1 MKKKIGIS
9 ILVIALVLVFAFFK
23 FPVQSEASS
32 TDAHKTDYVVLNGT
46 STNASTIYT
55 TKYQKKMK
63 LQIDRLKLTGHFT
76 FQSPLL
82 IENPYGTNTTGI
94 YIYFQTDTDTYAT
107 YTIKCKGY
115 NDYSQTLNSKSATG
129 VTKTHEYLLIGA
141 VPGETNTITLNL
153 YDKSN
158 KLIDTLTWTYDAPD
172 LLGGNEYK
180 TVDTSTYSED
190 DLQDNGLYCVLGND
204 VTEESEKKAYMRFY
218 DENGVIRSEIPIKSY
233 RPHRLLFKDN
243 TMYFS
248 ISSTSIIGMEATG
261 YVSSFYDTGDYSLHH
276 DYIFDTEGNF
286 LVLATK
292 KNTET
297 SEDRIISIN
306 RTTHEITELV
316 DLKTVFKNYYSL
328 TKKTSS
334 ADTLDWMHINSL
346 ALVGN
351 NSLIMSSRETST
363 IIKLNTIYTN
373 PTIDYMIGSDQFW
386 KDTGYEDK
394 LLTKTSDFSMQ
405 AGQHYVTYVK
415 DNSLENG
422 QYYLYMFNNNYCFSS
437 TRSNYNWKNDPNYTN
452 AFFTMKSGTSYYYKY
467 LVDENERTVTLV
479 SSIPVAYSPYVSSVQ
494 ELNGQII
501 EDSGLAMS
509 WSVYDLNG
517 TLLRTYK
524 TTGGKFLYRVLQY
537 DFKNYFFQ

>member
-9 ILVIALVLVFAFFK
+9 ILIITLVLVFAFFK

-32 TDAHKTDYVVLNGT
+32 TDSHKTNYVVLNGT
-46 STNASTIYT
+46 STDPDTIYT

-63 LQIDRLKLTGHFT
+63 LQIDRLKLTGNFT
-76 FQSPLL
+76 FDSPLL
-82 IENPYGTNTTGI
+82 IENPYGTNTTSI
-94 YIYFQTDTDTYAT
+94 YVYFKTDMDTYAT

-115 NDYSQTLNSKSATG
+115 DDYSQTLNTKSASG
-129 VTKTHEYLLIGA
+129 VTSTHEYLLVGA
-141 VPGETNTITLNL
+141 IPGETNTITLNL
-153 YDKSN
+153 YTKEN
-158 KLIDTLTWTYDAPD
+158 KLLDTLTWTYDAPK
-172 LLGGNEYK
+172 LLGGQQYK
-180 TVDTSTYSED
+180 TVDTTTYTED
-190 DLQDNGLYCVLGND
+190 DKQDNGLYCVLGND
-204 VTEESEKKAYMRFY
+204 VTEESNEQAYMRLY
-218 DENGVIRSEIPIKSY
+218 DINGVIRSEIPIKSY

-248 ISSTSIIGMEATG
+248 ISSTQIVGIESNG
-261 YVSSFYDTGDYSLHH
+261 YVSSLYSTGDYQLHH

-292 KNTET
+292 KNDTT

-306 RTTHEITELV
+306 RTTQEINELV
-316 DLKTVFKNYYSL
+316 DLKTVFKNYYKL
-328 TKKTSS
+328 TQKPKN

-346 ALVGN
+346 SLVDN
-351 NSLIMSSRETST
+351 NSLIISSRETST

-373 PTIDYMIGSDQFW
+373 PTIDYMIGSDDFW

-405 AGQHYVTYVK
+405 AGQHCVTYVE
-415 DNSLENG
+415 DNSLDKG
-422 QYYLYMFNNNYCFSS
+422 QYYLYMFNNNYCYSS
-437 TRSNYNWKNDPNYTN
+437 TRSDYNWQEDQNYTN

-467 LVDENERTVTLV
+467 LVDENNRTVALV

-501 EDSGLAMS
+501 EDSGMTMS
-509 WSVYDLNG
+509 WSVYDLDG
-517 TLLRTYK
+517 TLQRTYK

-537 DFKNYFFQ
+537 DFKNYYF

>member
-9 ILVIALVLVFAFFK
+9 ILIITLVLVFAFFK

-32 TDAHKTDYVVLNGT
+32 TDSHKTNYVVLNGT
-46 STNASTIYT
+46 STDPDTIYT

-63 LQIDRLKLTGHFT
+63 LQIDRLKLTGNFT
-76 FQSPLL
+76 FDSPLL
-82 IENPYGTNTTGI
+82 IENPYGTNTTSI
-94 YIYFQTDTDTYAT
+94 YVYFKTDMDTYAT

-115 NDYSQTLNSKSATG
+115 DDYSQTLNTKSASG
-129 VTKTHEYLLIGA
+129 VTSTHEYLLVGA
-141 VPGETNTITLNL
+141 IPGETNTITLNL
-153 YDKSN
+153 YTKEN
-158 KLIDTLTWTYDAPD
+158 KLLDTLTWTYDAPK
-172 LLGGNEYK
+172 LLGGQQYK
-180 TVDTSTYSED
+180 TVDTTTYTED
-190 DLQDNGLYCVLGND
+190 DKQDNGLYCVLGND
-204 VTEESEKKAYMRFY
+204 VTEESNEQAYMRLY
-218 DENGVIRSEIPIKSY
+218 DINGVIRSEIPIKSY

-248 ISSTSIIGMEATG
+248 ISSTQIVGIESNG
-261 YVSSFYDTGDYSLHH
+261 YVSSFYSTGDYQLHH

-292 KNTET
+292 KNDTT

-306 RTTHEITELV
+306 RTTQEINELV
-316 DLKTVFKNYYSL
+316 DLKTVFKNYYKL
-328 TKKTSS
+328 TQKPKN

-346 ALVGN
+346 SLVDN
-351 NSLIMSSRETST
+351 NSLIISSRETST

-373 PTIDYMIGSDQFW
+373 PTIDYMIGSDDFW

-405 AGQHYVTYVK
+405 AGQHCVTYVE
-415 DNSLENG
+415 DNSLDKG
-422 QYYLYMFNNNYCFSS
+422 QYYLYMFNNNYCYSS
-437 TRSNYNWKNDPNYTN
+437 TRSDYNWQEDQNYTN

-467 LVDENERTVTLV
+467 LVDENNRTVALV

-501 EDSGLAMS
+501 EDSGMTMS
-509 WSVYDLNG
+509 WSVYDLDG
-517 TLLRTYK
+517 TLQRTYK

-537 DFKNYFFQ
+537 DFKNYYF

>member
-9 ILVIALVLVFAFFK
+9 ILIIALVLVFAFFK

-32 TDAHKTDYVVLNGT
+32 TDAHKTNYVVLNGT
-46 STNASTIYT
+46 STSASTIYT

-76 FQSPLL
+76 FDAPLL

-94 YIYFQTDTDTYAT
+94 YVYFQTDTDTYAT

-129 VTKTHEYLLIGA
+129 VTKTHEYMLIGSI
-141 VPGETNTITLNL
+141 PGETNTITLNL
-153 YDKSN
+153 YDQSN
-158 KLIDTLTWTYDAPD
+158 KLIDTLTWTYDAPS

-204 VTEESEKKAYMRFY
+204 VTEDSEEKAYMRLY

-248 ISSTSIIGMEATG
+248 ISSTSIVGMDATG

-286 LVLATK
+286 LVLASK
-292 KNTET
+292 KNAET

-306 RTTHEITELV
+306 RTTHEVTELV
-316 DLKTVFKNYYSL
+316 DLKTVFKNYYNM
-328 TKKTSS
+328 TKKPSS

-351 NSLIMSSRETST
+351 NSLIISSRETST

-422 QYYLYMFNNNYCFSS
+422 QYYLYMFNNNYCYSS
-437 TRSNYNWKNDPNYTN
+437 TRSNYNWKNDSNYTN

-537 DFKNYFFQ
+537 DFKNYYFQ